1 MSPKLAP
8 PQRASEILVRVVKR
22 EHLPSHMPKAMRYS
36 LLRAGVDA
44 RAVNRIR
51 IYNRREPGEKMDVCR
66 RFTRMLERDG
76 RLGPAEQ

>member
-1 MSPKLAP
+1 
-8 PQRASEILVRVVKR
+8 
-22 EHLPSHMPKAMRYS
+22 MPKAMCYS

-51 IYNRREPGEKMDVCR
+51 IYNQREPGEKMDMCR